1 MRGIRYQYVL
11 PSCQLAHQTARWSGQ
26 TMRRCGPGRQR
37 SLPSRWLR
45 PPWGP
50 PHGPAAPQG
59 RLPTTKIVIWHD
71 TYYIL
76 CNISLRFLVNQL
88 NQLFLCELST
98 FRDKW
103 NNDNFILHKSSRQDK
118 NNSTD
123 PTLGRWNFSLNSLSS
138 RLKIIINRYLN
149 TWHCFFIMDFYYTAK
164 NPIYPWT
171 NFDWANK
178 KRPIILLVKKLA
190 ICQI

>member
-1 MRGIRYQYVL
+1 MSAGTSDSSLIWSNHEALWARKAAFT
-11 PSCQLAHQTARWSGQ
+11 SFSLASAALRASS
-26 TMRRCGPGRQR
+26 RACC
-37 SLPSRWLR
+37 SLGSV
-45 PPWGP
+45 
-50 PHGPAAPQG
+50 
-59 RLPTTKIVIWHD
+59 TYNKTVIWHD
-71 TYYIL
+71 TYYIP
-76 CNISLRFLVNQL
+76 CNISLRFLINQQ